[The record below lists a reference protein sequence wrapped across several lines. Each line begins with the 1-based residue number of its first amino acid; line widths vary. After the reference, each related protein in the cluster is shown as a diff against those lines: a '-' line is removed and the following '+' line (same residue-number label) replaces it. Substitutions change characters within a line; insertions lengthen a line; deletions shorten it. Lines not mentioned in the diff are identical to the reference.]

1 MRRSCAALSQRRLR
15 VAQRGMTLVELVFVM
30 LVVAVLAAVST
41 PAFTNLVV
49 SQRLRAAGT
58 DLVSSLQVARSE
70 AIKRNDSVTVKPS
83 ADTWTSGWVV
93 KTALGDS
100 IDRKSPLGRR
110 VTVASAPD
118 SIVYGPNGRLNV
130 AGVAR
135 FQFSDAQTE
144 SGVTPRCV
152 IVDTSGYPRVEA
164 RPCQ

>member
-1 MRRSCAALSQRRLR
+1 MGRARAAVSQRRRR
-15 VAQRGMTLVELVFVM
+15 VAQRGMTLVELVFVV

-41 PAFTNLVV
+41 PSLTNLVV
-49 SQRLRAAGT
+49 SQRLRSAGT
-58 DLVSSLQVARSE
+58 DLVSSLQMARSE

-83 ADTWTSGWVV
+83 ADSWTSGWVV
-93 KTALGDS
+93 KTALGDA
-100 IDRKSPLGRR
+100 IDSKSALGTR

-118 SIVYGPNGRLNV
+118 SVVYGPNGRLNV

-135 FQFSDAQTE
+135 FQFSDAQSE
-144 SGVTPRCV
+144 SGVVPRCV